1 MDSPLGMLCNYF
13 GWNYKVVSSAVVIT
27 VTILSLLLEYLTN
40 KKENKYGHNNFLCDK
55 QSLYDCL
62 S

>member
-40 KKENKYGHNNFLCDK
+40 KKGK
-55 QSLYDCL
+55 
-62 S
+62 